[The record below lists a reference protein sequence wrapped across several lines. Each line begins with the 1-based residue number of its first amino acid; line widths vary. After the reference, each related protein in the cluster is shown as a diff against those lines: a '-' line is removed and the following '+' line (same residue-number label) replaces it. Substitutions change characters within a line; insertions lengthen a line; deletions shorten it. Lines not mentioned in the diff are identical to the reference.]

1 VFTAFSE
8 AIDRVNMWRAANA
21 TPDLRLPSLP
31 QSAAAAP
38 KRVLIS
44 HTVDSIQTQL
54 ACVAGYMPRLHTCV
68 RSSISVLT
76 GLDVEQ
82 LRCCDERRSL
92 C

>member
-1 VFTAFSE
+1 MFTAFSE
-8 AIDRVNMWRAANA
+8 AIDRVNMWRTANA

-54 ACVAGYMPRLHTCV
+54 AGYMPRLHTCV